1 MHPVLYGMRR
11 AEFCT
16 FATSEALFG
25 IIADTD
31 IKALRFGVMTPQT
44 AQWTA
49 LHKHGRAYSRS
60 VVDRHSLYIE
70 YFTHKYLNSY
80 AL

>member
-1 MHPVLYGMRR
+1 MQTVLYGMRR

-16 FATSEALFG
+16 FTASEALFG

-31 IKALRFGVMTPQT
+31 IKALRFGVMAPQT
-44 AQWTA
+44 AQGA
-49 LHKHGRAYSRS
+49 PLQKHGCAYARS
-60 VVDRHSLYIE
+60 IVNRHSLYIE